1 LEVEVEFIFC
11 EGIEV
16 VVMGKILL
24 MLVGAD
30 VVVVDEKEFGEG
42 ELEVVDEKEFGEG
55 ELEVVDEKEFGEG
68 ELEVE
73 KMGVAVDVLFI
84 EEN

>member
-1 LEVEVEFIFC
+1 
-11 EGIEV
+11 
-16 VVMGKILL
+16 MGKILL